1 MIDKNKRD
9 FFKNCFLGE
18 FGKILSGFDEGVKQ
32 AKKKQEF
39 DEYFDSYESSYAL
52 TLAYPDEIVI
62 ETARQQGIRID
73 GRDKKD
79 IIKELFEKNGGY

>member
-1 MIDKNKRD
+1 MIDKNKRA

-18 FGKILSGFDEGVKQ
+18 FGKILSGFDEGVKL

-52 TLAYPDEIVI
+52 TLAYPDEILI
-62 ETARQQGIRID
+62 ETARQLGIRID

-79 IIKELFEKNGGY
+79 IIKELFKKNGGY